1 MRKGF
6 PGAAGD
12 ESGQAFLDY
21 IMTLLVV
28 VTMISL
34 IATGFRR
41 SLFAVWETITQ
52 EVAAPCPGCATDE
65 NYRLR

>member
-6 PGAAGD
+6 EGLRD

-21 IMTLLVV
+21 IMTLVV
-28 VTMISL
+28 VVSMISL

-41 SLFAVWETITQ
+41 SLFAVWQTITR
-52 EVAAPCPGCATDE
+52 EVAAPCPGCPTDE
-65 NYRLR
+65 DYRLR